1 MDARI
6 PSLNGGWLIS
16 MNSSGGAPTG
26 TKWDL
31 DGRVA
36 LITGGS
42 RGSGAGCARAM
53 ADAGARVIAVAR
65 NQGDLDRLD
74 RELGD
79 AVETWSADVNDPAF
93 HRRLERLERLDIL
106 FNNAGTN
113 APQPF
118 VDIAEDVLDD
128 MIAVNVRAMFL
139 TAQSAARVMLR
150 AGNGGSIIN
159 MSSQM
164 GHIGA
169 ANRTAYCMTK
179 HAVEGLTKALG
190 VEMAPHGI
198 RVNSV
203 APTFIETP
211 LTAPMFEDR
220 AFKQWALD
228 CIPMGRIGQLR
239 EVVAAVMFL
248 ASADSSLM
256 TGSSLKVDG
265 GWTAR

>member
-1 MDARI
+1 MSEDSA
-6 PSLNGGWLIS
+6 
-16 MNSSGGAPTG
+16 T
-26 TKWDL
+26 TWDL
-31 DGRVA
+31 SGRVA
-36 LITGGS
+36 LITGAS
-42 RGSGAGCARAM
+42 RGIGEACAEAM
-53 ADAGARVIAVAR
+53 VEAGARVIAVAR
-65 NQGDLDRLD
+65 SEKDLASLASRLGGAIEIWVED
-74 RELGD
+74 VKERSFRE
-79 AVETWSADVNDPAF
+79 
-93 HRRLERLERLDIL
+93 RLERVDRLDIL

-118 VDIAEDVLDD
+118 VDITEDVLDE
-128 MIAVNVRAMFL
+128 MIELNVRALFSA
-139 TAQSAARVMLR
+139 AQSAARVMLR
-150 AGNGGSIIN
+150 SGNGGSIIN

-169 ANRTAYCMTK
+169 PNRTAYCMTK
-179 HAVEGLTKALG
+179 HAVEGLTKSMG
-190 VEMAPHGI
+190 VELASRGI

-211 LTAPMFEDR
+211 MTVPMFEDK

-248 ASADSSLM
+248 ASPDSSLM
-256 TGSSLKVDG
+256 TGSSLKIDG

>member
-1 MDARI
+1 
-6 PSLNGGWLIS
+6 
-16 MNSSGGAPTG
+16 MNSSTGTPGG

-31 DGRVA
+31 SGRVA

-42 RGSGAGCARAM
+42 RGIGEACAEAM
-53 ADAGARVIAVAR
+53 VDAGARVIAVAR
-65 NQGDLDRLD
+65 NSDDLDRLQG
-74 RELGD
+74 RLGG
-79 AVETWSADVNDPAF
+79 ALETWAEDVNDPSF
-93 HRRLERLERLDIL
+93 RQRLERLEHLDIL

-118 VDIAEDVLDD
+118 VNIPEDVLDD
-128 MIAVNVRAMFL
+128 MIALNVRAMFL
-139 TAQSAARVMLR
+139 AAQSAARVMLR
-150 AGNGGSIIN
+150 AGDGGSIIN

-211 LTAPMFEDR
+211 LTVPMFEDR
-220 AFKQWALD
+220 EFKRWALD

-248 ASADSSLM
+248 ASEDSSLM

>member
-1 MDARI
+1 M
-6 PSLNGGWLIS
+6 ST
-16 MNSSGGAPTG
+16 SGGASTG

-36 LITGGS
+36 LISGGS
-42 RGSGAGCARAM
+42 RGIGAACAEAM
-53 ADAGARVIAVAR
+53 VDAGARVIAVAR
-65 NQGDLDRLD
+65 NQGDLDRLRD
-74 RELGD
+74 RLGS
-79 AVETWSADVNDPAF
+79 AVETWAEDVNERPF
-93 HRRLERLERLDIL
+93 RRRLEQLERLDIL

-113 APQPF
+113 SPQPF
-118 VDIAEDVLDD
+118 IDTPEEVVDE

-150 AGNGGSIIN
+150 AGEGGSIIN

-169 ANRTAYCMTK
+169 ANRTVYCMTK

-190 VEMAPHGI
+190 VELAPHGI

-211 LTAPMFEDR
+211 LTGPMFEDR

-228 CIPMGRIGQLR
+228 CIPMGRIGELR

>member
-1 MDARI
+1 M
-6 PSLNGGWLIS
+6 SE
-16 MNSSGGAPTG
+16 NST

-31 DGRVA
+31 SGRVA
-36 LITGGS
+36 LITGAS
-42 RGSGAGCARAM
+42 RGIGEACAEAM
-53 ADAGARVIAVAR
+53 VESGARVIAVAR
-65 NQGDLDRLD
+65 SEEGLESLADRL
-74 RELGD
+74 GD
-79 AVETWSADVNDPAF
+79 SVEIWVEDVNDRSF
-93 HRRLERLERLDIL
+93 RERVEKLDQLDIL

-113 APQPF
+113 SPQPF
-118 VDIAEDVLDD
+118 VDIPEDVLDE
-128 MIAVNVRAMFL
+128 MIRLNVRALFL
-139 TAQSAARVMLR
+139 AAQSAARVMLR

-169 ANRTAYCMTK
+169 PNRTAYCMTK
-179 HAVEGLTKALG
+179 HAVEGLTKAMG
-190 VEMAPHGI
+190 VELAPQGI
-198 RVNSV
+198 RVNTV

-211 LTAPMFEDR
+211 MTVPMLEDE

-248 ASADSSLM
+248 ASSDSSLM

>member
-1 MDARI
+1 M
-6 PSLNGGWLIS
+6 SEH
-16 MNSSGGAPTG
+16 TE

-31 DGRVA
+31 SGRVA
-36 LITGGS
+36 LITGAS
-42 RGSGAGCARAM
+42 RGIGAACAEAM
-53 ADAGARVIAVAR
+53 AGAGARVIAVAR
-65 NQGDLDRLD
+65 TEHDLAALADRLGSGVQTWVED
-74 RELGD
+74 VTERSFRE
-79 AVETWSADVNDPAF
+79 
-93 HRRLERLERLDIL
+93 RLERLDRLDIL

-118 VDIAEDVLDD
+118 ADIPEAVLDA
-128 MIAVNVRAMFL
+128 MIGLNVRALFL

-169 ANRTAYCMTK
+169 PNRTAYCMTK
-179 HAVEGLTKALG
+179 HAVEGLTKAMG
-190 VEMAPHGI
+190 VELAPHGI

-211 LTAPMFEDR
+211 MTVPMFEDR
-220 AFKQWALD
+220 AFKQWALE

-248 ASADSSLM
+248 ASSDASLM
-256 TGSSLKVDG
+256 TGSSLRVDG

>member
-1 MDARI
+1 MTEDSA
-6 PSLNGGWLIS
+6 
-16 MNSSGGAPTG
+16 T
-26 TKWDL
+26 TWDL
-31 DGRVA
+31 SGRVA
-36 LITGGS
+36 LITGAS
-42 RGSGAGCARAM
+42 RGIGEACAEAM
-53 ADAGARVIAVAR
+53 VEAGARVIAVAR
-65 NQGDLDRLD
+65 SEKDLASLADRLG
-74 RELGD
+74 R
-79 AVETWSADVNDPAF
+79 AVEIWVEDVKDRSF
-93 HRRLERLERLDIL
+93 RERLERVDRLDIL

-118 VDIAEDVLDD
+118 VDIAEDVLDE
-128 MIAVNVRAMFL
+128 MIELNVRALFL
-139 TAQSAARVMLR
+139 AAQSAVRVMLR
-150 AGNGGSIIN
+150 SERGGSIIN

-179 HAVEGLTKALG
+179 HAVEGLTKSMG
-190 VEMAPHGI
+190 VELAPRGI

-211 LTAPMFEDR
+211 MTEPMFEDK

-248 ASADSSLM
+248 ASPDSSLM
-256 TGSSLKVDG
+256 TGSSLKIDG

>member
-1 MDARI
+1 M
-6 PSLNGGWLIS
+6 
-16 MNSSGGAPTG
+16 SSAGGAPTH

-31 DGRVA
+31 SGHVA
-36 LITGGS
+36 LISGGS
-42 RGSGAGCARAM
+42 RGIGAGCAYAM
-53 ADAGARVIAVAR
+53 AEAGAHVIAVAR
-65 NQGDLDRLD
+65 KRGDLDRLSL
-74 RELGD
+74 ELGD
-79 AVETWSADVNDPAF
+79 AVETWAEDVNEPAF
-93 HRRLERLERLDIL
+93 RRRLEELERLDIL
-106 FNNAGTN
+106 VNNAGTN
-113 APQPF
+113 SPQPF
-118 VDIAEDVLDD
+118 VDIPERVLDE

-139 TAQSAARVMLR
+139 NAQSAVRVMLR
-150 AGNGGSIIN
+150 AGHGGSIIN

-203 APTFIETP
+203 APTFVDTP
-211 LTAPMFEDR
+211 LTRPMFEDQ
-220 AFKQWALD
+220 AFRQWALD
-228 CIPMGRIGQLR
+228 CIPMGRIGHLR

-248 ASADSSLM
+248 ASPDSSLM

>member
-1 MDARI
+1 M
-6 PSLNGGWLIS
+6 SEKS
-16 MNSSGGAPTG
+16 T
-26 TKWDL
+26 TTWDL
-31 DGRVA
+31 SGRVA
-36 LITGGS
+36 LITGAS
-42 RGSGAGCARAM
+42 RGIGEACAEAM
-53 ADAGARVIAVAR
+53 VESGARVIAVAR
-65 NQGDLDRLD
+65 NEKALQSLADRL
-74 RELGD
+74 GNS
-79 AVETWSADVNDPAF
+79 VEIWAEDVNDRSF
-93 HRRLERLERLDIL
+93 RERVEKLDRLDIL
-106 FNNAGTN
+106 FNNAGIN

-118 VDIAEDVLDD
+118 VDISEDVLDE
-128 MIAVNVRAMFL
+128 MLSLNVRAMFL
-139 TAQSAARVMLR
+139 AAQSAARVMLR

-169 ANRTAYCMTK
+169 QNRVPYCMTK

-190 VEMAPHGI
+190 VELAPQGI

-211 LTAPMFEDR
+211 MTVPMFEDK

-248 ASADSSLM
+248 ASPDSSLM

>member
-1 MDARI
+1 MSEDSA
-6 PSLNGGWLIS
+6 
-16 MNSSGGAPTG
+16 T
-26 TKWDL
+26 TWDL
-31 DGRVA
+31 SGRVA
-36 LITGGS
+36 LITGAS
-42 RGSGAGCARAM
+42 RGIGEACAEAM
-53 ADAGARVIAVAR
+53 VEAGARVIAVAR
-65 NQGDLDRLD
+65 SEKDLASLAGRL
-74 RELGD
+74 GG
-79 AVETWSADVNDPAF
+79 AVEIWVEDVKERSF
-93 HRRLERLERLDIL
+93 RERLERVDRLDIL

-118 VDIAEDVLDD
+118 VDITEDVLDE
-128 MIAVNVRAMFL
+128 MIELNVRALFL
-139 TAQSAARVMLR
+139 AAQSAVRVMLR
-150 AGNGGSIIN
+150 SERGGSIIN

-179 HAVEGLTKALG
+179 HAVEGLTKSMG
-190 VEMAPHGI
+190 VELAPRGI

-211 LTAPMFEDR
+211 MTEPMFEDK

-248 ASADSSLM
+248 ASPDSSLM
-256 TGSSLKVDG
+256 TGSSLKIDG

>member
-1 MDARI
+1 M
-6 PSLNGGWLIS
+6 P
-16 MNSSGGAPTG
+16 

-31 DGRVA
+31 SGRVA
-36 LITGGS
+36 LISGGS
-42 RGSGAGCARAM
+42 RGIGAGCAYAM
-53 ADAGARVIAVAR
+53 VDAGAQVIAVAR
-65 NQGDLDRLD
+65 NRGDLDRLSHD
-74 RELGD
+74 LGG
-79 AVETWSADVNDPAF
+79 ALETWVADVNEPAF
-93 HRRLERLERLDIL
+93 RRRVEGLERLDIL
-106 FNNAGTN
+106 VNNAGTN

-118 VDIAEDVLDD
+118 VDIPEGVLDE

-139 TAQSAARVMLR
+139 NAQSAVRVMLR
-150 AGNGGSIIN
+150 AGGGGSIIN

-203 APTFIETP
+203 APTFVDTP
-211 LTAPMFEDR
+211 LTRPMFEDR

-256 TGSSLKVDG
+256 TGSSLRVDG

>member
-1 MDARI
+1 MSEDSA
-6 PSLNGGWLIS
+6 
-16 MNSSGGAPTG
+16 T
-26 TKWDL
+26 TWDL
-31 DGRVA
+31 SGRVA
-36 LITGGS
+36 LITGAS
-42 RGSGAGCARAM
+42 RGIGEACAEAM
-53 ADAGARVIAVAR
+53 VEAGARVIAVAR
-65 NQGDLDRLD
+65 SEKDLASLAGRL
-74 RELGD
+74 GG
-79 AVETWSADVNDPAF
+79 AVEIWVEDVKERSF
-93 HRRLERLERLDIL
+93 RERLERVDRLDIL

-118 VDIAEDVLDD
+118 VDITEDVLDE
-128 MIAVNVRAMFL
+128 MIELNVRALFL
-139 TAQSAARVMLR
+139 AAQSAARVMLR
-150 AGNGGSIIN
+150 SGSGGSIIN

-179 HAVEGLTKALG
+179 HAVEGLTKSMG
-190 VEMAPHGI
+190 VELAPRGI

-211 LTAPMFEDR
+211 MTVPMFEDK
-220 AFKQWALD
+220 AFKQWVLD

-248 ASADSSLM
+248 ASPDSSLM
-256 TGSSLKVDG
+256 TGSSLKIDG

>member
-1 MDARI
+1 
-6 PSLNGGWLIS
+6 
-16 MNSSGGAPTG
+16 
-26 TKWDL
+26 
-31 DGRVA
+31 VA

-42 RGSGAGCARAM
+42 RGIGEACAEAM
-53 ADAGARVIAVAR
+53 VDAGARVVAVAR
-65 NQGDLDRLD
+65 NQNDLDQLSDRLGSD
-74 RELGD
+74 
-79 AVETWSADVNDPAF
+79 VETWAEDVNERRF
-93 HRRLERLERLDIL
+93 LRRLERLDRLDIL

-113 APQPF
+113 SPQPF
-118 VDIAEDVLDD
+118 VNISEEILDE

-150 AGNGGSIIN
+150 NGAGGSIIN

-179 HAVEGLTKALG
+179 HAVEGLTKSLG
-190 VEMAPHGI
+190 VELAVHGI

-211 LTAPMFEDR
+211 MTLPMFEDR
-220 AFKQWALD
+220 DFKQWALD

-248 ASADSSLM
+248 ASPDSSLM

>member
-1 MDARI
+1 
-6 PSLNGGWLIS
+6 
-16 MNSSGGAPTG
+16 MNSSTGAPGG

-31 DGRVA
+31 SGRVA
-36 LITGGS
+36 LISGGS
-42 RGSGAGCARAM
+42 RGIGAACAEAM
-53 ADAGARVIAVAR
+53 VDAGARVIAVAR
-65 NQGDLDRLD
+65 NQGDLDRLRD
-74 RELGD
+74 RLGG
-79 AVETWSADVNDPAF
+79 AVETWAEDVNGRPF
-93 HRRLERLERLDIL
+93 RRRLERLERLDIL

-113 APQPF
+113 SPQPF
-118 VDIAEDVLDD
+118 IDTPVEVVDE
-128 MIAVNVRAMFL
+128 MIALNVRAMFL
-139 TAQSAARVMLR
+139 TAQSAVRVMLR
-150 AGNGGSIIN
+150 AGACGSIIN

-169 ANRTAYCMTK
+169 ANRTVYCMTK

-190 VEMAPHGI
+190 VELAPHGI

-211 LTAPMFEDR
+211 MTKPMFEDR

-228 CIPMGRIGQLR
+228 CIPMGRIGELR

-248 ASADSSLM
+248 ASPDSSLM

>member
-1 MDARI
+1 
-6 PSLNGGWLIS
+6 
-16 MNSSGGAPTG
+16 MNEKST
-26 TKWDL
+26 TRWDL
-31 DGRVA
+31 SGRVA
-36 LITGGS
+36 LITGAS
-42 RGSGAGCARAM
+42 RGIGEACTVAM
-53 ADAGARVIAVAR
+53 VESGARVVAVAR
-65 NQGDLDRLD
+65 SRDALESLAER
-74 RELGD
+74 LGD
-79 AVETWSADVNDPAF
+79 AVEIWPEDVRSRAF
-93 HRRLERLERLDIL
+93 QERVERLERLDIL
-106 FNNAGTN
+106 FNNAGMN

-118 VDIAEDVLDD
+118 GDIEEDVLDERLSL
-128 MIAVNVRAMFL
+128 NVRALFL

-169 ANRTAYCMTK
+169 QNRTAYCMTK

-190 VEMAPHGI
+190 VELAPKGI

-211 LTAPMFEDR
+211 MTVPMFEDK

-228 CIPMGRIGQLR
+228 CIPMGRIGQLP

-248 ASADSSLM
+248 ASPDSSLM

>member
-1 MDARI
+1 MSEDSA
-6 PSLNGGWLIS
+6 
-16 MNSSGGAPTG
+16 T
-26 TKWDL
+26 TWDL
-31 DGRVA
+31 SGRVA
-36 LITGGS
+36 LITGAS
-42 RGSGAGCARAM
+42 RGIGEACAEAM
-53 ADAGARVIAVAR
+53 VEAGARVIAVAR
-65 NQGDLDRLD
+65 SEKDLASLAGRL
-74 RELGD
+74 GG
-79 AVETWSADVNDPAF
+79 AVETWVEDVKERSF
-93 HRRLERLERLDIL
+93 RERLERVDRLDIL

-118 VDIAEDVLDD
+118 VDITEDVLDE
-128 MIAVNVRAMFL
+128 MIELNVRALFL
-139 TAQSAARVMLR
+139 AAQSAARVMLR
-150 AGNGGSIIN
+150 SGSGGSIIN

-179 HAVEGLTKALG
+179 HAVEGLTKSMG
-190 VEMAPHGI
+190 VELAPRGI

-211 LTAPMFEDR
+211 MTVPMFEDK

-248 ASADSSLM
+248 ASPDSSLM
-256 TGSSLKVDG
+256 TGSSLKIDG

>member
-1 MDARI
+1 MR
-6 PSLNGGWLIS
+6 
-16 MNSSGGAPTG
+16 
-26 TKWDL
+26 TKWDFK
-31 DGRVA
+31 GRVA
-36 LITGGS
+36 LISGGS
-42 RGSGAGCARAM
+42 RGLGAACAEAM
-53 ADAGARVIAVAR
+53 VEAGARVIAVAR
-65 NQGDLDRLD
+65 NPGDLERLQSRLGDNVETWTEDVNERGYRQRIERLDRLD
-74 RELGD
+74 
-79 AVETWSADVNDPAF
+79 
-93 HRRLERLERLDIL
+93 IL
-106 FNNAGTN
+106 LNNAGTN

-118 VDIAEDVLDD
+118 VDTPEEVVDE
-128 MIAVNVRAMFL
+128 MIAVNVRAMFF

-150 AGNGGSIIN
+150 AGAGGSIIN

-164 GHIGA
+164 GHVGA
-169 ANRTAYCMTK
+169 ANRTVYCMTK

-190 VEMAPHGI
+190 VELAPHGI

-211 LTAPMFEDR
+211 LTAPMFEDPE
-220 AFKQWALD
+220 FKQWALD

-248 ASADSSLM
+248 ASPDSSLM